1 MINIL
6 NYQKKI
12 NIELK
17 LNYENQ
23 IKDLNN
29 KLNDLDI
36 FNKKLN
42 NKNDELTNK
51 LFDINK
57 LNENN
62 KYETLIDN
70 FNTLN
75 IKLNDNF
82 DKFYKG
88 NTEKGIMGENFI
100 ESFLSSYFP
109 NCKIIDTH
117 KETAKGDMLFIFD
130 KVKTLIESKNVQKLK
145 KDDID
150 KFYRDIELRTSKN
163 EINSAIL
170 ISLNDTNLIDGK
182 RFFHFEIKNNIPIIM
197 ISNVFKNKEYIRF
210 SISIFNYLIEN
221 GFADNETDDEKINF
235 VINAINE
242 INIFF
247 KFQITYLNSDKQMII
262 KLEESFRKRESDL
275 FNIDKL
281 FKNIFNK
288 FPELN
293 IQDNIKKNSNEL
305 KIIDIINKIKTN
317 TNYKNSN
324 NKFKINIKNLESIG
338 ISSNEIKKQE
348 VLKLLLIL
356 FNLYLLYKYNLLFQ
370 REMSQIKINFL

>member
-1 MINIL
+1 
-6 NYQKKI
+6 
-12 NIELK
+12 
-17 LNYENQ
+17 
-23 IKDLNN
+23 
-29 KLNDLDI
+29 
-36 FNKKLN
+36 
-42 NKNDELTNK
+42 
-51 LFDINK
+51 
-57 LNENN
+57 
-62 KYETLIDN
+62 
-70 FNTLN
+70 
-75 IKLNDNF
+75 
-82 DKFYKG
+82 
-88 NTEKGIMGENFI
+88 MGENFI

-338 ISSNEIKKQE
+338 ISSNEIKK
-348 VLKLLLIL
+348 
-356 FNLYLLYKYNLLFQ
+356 
-370 REMSQIKINFL
+370 